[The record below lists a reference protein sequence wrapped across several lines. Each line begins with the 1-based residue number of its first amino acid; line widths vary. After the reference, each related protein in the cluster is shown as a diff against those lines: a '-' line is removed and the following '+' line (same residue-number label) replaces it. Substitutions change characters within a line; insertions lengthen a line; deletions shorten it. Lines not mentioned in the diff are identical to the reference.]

1 MAGMLRRLAAA
12 ALLAAL
18 ALAAAPPPKIRAL
31 IVVGQNNHK
40 DWPETTPMIEAY
52 LEETGLFS
60 AIDIVTT
67 PPAGQ
72 DMSTF
77 SPKFSDYDVIVSN
90 YNGDLWPEKTRIAF
104 EQFIAQGGGFVSIH
118 AADNAFPDWPEYN
131 RMIGVGG
138 WGYMGENRL
147 FRDQSSGP
155 YLRLRDGKWIRDS
168 ETPGPGGH
176 HGDRHEFAIDIRE
189 PDHPIVRG
197 LPQRWLHAEDE
208 LYDQMRGPA
217 ENVTVLAS
225 AYSDPETR
233 GTGEHEPILMT
244 IRYGEGRVFHTTLG
258 HNAVSMRCVGF
269 IATLQ
274 RGVEWAARGEVT
286 QAPPN
291 RLPTAEKS
299 LSR

>member
-1 MAGMLRRLAAA
+1 MLKRLAALGLFA
-12 ALLAAL
+12 ALT
-18 ALAAAPPPKIRAL
+18 LAAAPPPKIRAL

-40 DWPETTPMIEAY
+40 DWPETTPMIESY

-60 AIDIVTT
+60 GIDIVTT

-77 SPKFSDYDVIVSN
+77 SPKFSDYDVVVSN

-104 EQFIAQGGGFVSIH
+104 EQFVAQGGGFVSVH

-131 RMIGVGG
+131 QMIAVGG
-138 WGYMGENRL
+138 WGYMGANKL

-155 YLRLRDGKWIRDS
+155 YLRLRDGKWVRDA

-176 HGDRHEFAIDIRE
+176 HGVRHEFAIDIRE
-189 PDHPIVRG
+189 PDHPIVKG
-197 LPQRWLHAEDE
+197 LPRKWMHVEDE

-225 AYSDPETR
+225 AYSDPDTR
-233 GTGEHEPILMT
+233 GTGEHEPSLMT
-244 IRYGEGRVFHTTLG
+244 ISYGKGRVFHTTLG
-258 HNAVSMRCVGF
+258 HNALAMRGVGF
-269 IATLQ
+269 IVTLQ
-274 RGVEWAARGEVT
+274 RGVEWAATGKVT
-286 QAPPN
+286 QAAPAKF
-291 RLPTAEKS
+291 PTADQT

>member
-1 MAGMLRRLAAA
+1 MLKRLAVF
-12 ALLAAL
+12 ALLAVAAL
-18 ALAAAPPPKIRAL
+18 TAAPKPKIKAL

-40 DWPETTPMIEAY
+40 DWPVTTPMLRDY

-60 AIDIVTT
+60 TVDIVTS

-77 SPKFSDYDVIVSN
+77 APLFSNYDVVVSN
-90 YNGDLWPEKTRIAF
+90 YNGDPWPEGTRIAF
-104 EQFIAQGGGFVSIH
+104 EQFVAKGGGFVSVH

-138 WGYMGENRL
+138 WGYMGANKL
-147 FRDQSSGP
+147 FRDKSSGP
-155 YLRLRDGKWIRDS
+155 YLRLRDGKWVRDG

-189 PDHPIVRG
+189 PDHPIVKG
-197 LPQRWLHAEDE
+197 LPEKWMHVEDE

-217 ENVTVLAS
+217 EDVTVLAS
-225 AYSDPETR
+225 AYSDPKTR

-244 IRYGEGRVFHTTLG
+244 IPYAEGRVFHTTLG
-258 HNAVSMRCVGF
+258 HNAHAMRGVGF
-269 IATLQ
+269 IVTFQ
-274 RGVEWAARGEVT
+274 RGVEWAATGAVT
-286 QAPPN
+286 QAPPEEF
-291 RLPTAEKS
+291 PTADQS
-299 LSR
+299 LAR